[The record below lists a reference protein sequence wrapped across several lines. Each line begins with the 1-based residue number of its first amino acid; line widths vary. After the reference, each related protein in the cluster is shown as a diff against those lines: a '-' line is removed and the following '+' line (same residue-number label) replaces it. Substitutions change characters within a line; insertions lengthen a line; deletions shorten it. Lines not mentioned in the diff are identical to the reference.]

1 MAYINGKQIPFIF
14 NQTNAE
20 FVFVLNW
27 SSGLDAQGVQH
38 PTDEEK
44 QIIVDTLTQI
54 KTMQVGTYEILLNV
68 NGRYLPYITYDNSYT
83 LVFRDDADIDIPMRY
98 EIYAP
103 SVELY
108 KQVAS
113 SYTEE
118 ENYDANGLLPASMRL
133 TAKYIDEQ
141 ITNVV
146 GDIES
151 ALAALIG
158 GVML

>member
-14 NQTNAE
+14 NQTNVGS
-20 FVFVLNW
+20 VFVLNW

-38 PTDEEK
+38 PTEEEK
-44 QIIVDTLTQI
+44 QIIVDTLSQI
-54 KTMQVGTYEILLNV
+54 KTMQAGTYEILLNV
-68 NGRYLPYITYDNSYT
+68 NDRYLPYITYDGSSL
-83 LVFRDDADIDIPMRY
+83 LVFRNDFDIDNPMRY

-103 SVELY
+103 SVELF
-108 KQVAS
+108 KQEAS
-113 SYTEE
+113 SYTEVS
-118 ENYDANGLLPASMRL
+118 NYDANGLLPASMHL

-141 ITNVV
+141 ITNSV

-158 GVML
+158 V